1 MKYYKNSFQQ
11 RPRREDFSGALIN
24 SENELRPMSILNP
37 FSGGE
42 DDGPDSPEE
51 KVEVEEAQVISDLES
66 LQNAIEDALKAEINL
81 FEALESDMP
90 ENIVDERLGNIQIYL
105 EEDVSPREET
115 VESEIQKLRNH
126 ENNLQASKPLMEE
139 HQQLL
144 EIIQDAIEK
153 TEDEVQRLEKII
165 QASENVLEGEDFSHD
180 RMSEKIGNEITRDKE
195 EANALED
202 ELQRAESIESEIRQ
216 A

>member
-1 MKYYKNSFQQ
+1 
-11 RPRREDFSGALIN
+11 
-24 SENELRPMSILNP
+24 MSILNP

-51 KVEVEEAQVISDLES
+51 KVEVEESQVISDLES

-105 EEDVSPREET
+105 EEDISPREET
-115 VESEIQKLRNH
+115 IESEIQKLRNH
-126 ENNLQASKPLMEE
+126 ESSLQASKPLMEE

-165 QASENVLEGEDFSHD
+165 QASENILEGEDFSHD
-180 RMSEKIGNEITRDKE
+180 RMREKIGKEITRDKE
-195 EANALED
+195 EANTLED
-202 ELQRAESIESEIRQ
+202 ELQRAESIESEIQQ